1 MLSEHPRRA
10 GAELVFPSRT
20 GNREQNMLLRCK
32 EVAGRAGL
40 DPTKFDIK
48 TFRSTYATR
57 MLRAGF
63 DVRTV
68 QHWMGHKSLETTMRY
83 LVPCDR
89 GSRPPGPGRTARR
102 RARKKETDCGRDNE
116 TDRSASTEETGQ

>member
-1 MLSEHPRRA
+1 
-10 GAELVFPSRT
+10 
-20 GNREQNMLLRCK
+20 
-32 EVAGRAGL
+32 VAGRARL

-83 LVPCDR
+83 LVLPETLR
-89 GSRPPGPGRTARR
+89 ERKGPAAAGPKLLKESPHAKQTKRP
-102 RARKKETDCGRDNE
+102 
-116 TDRSASTEETGQ
+116 